1 MSERAFVEGLP
12 KAELHLHLEGTLE
25 PELMFELAGKR
36 KVELGYRS
44 VEEVRRAYRFR
55 NLQDFLNLYYKG
67 VEVLREEED
76 FRELTL
82 SYLKKARSQTVLHA
96 EVFFDPQAHTR
107 RGIRFEKV
115 VEGIHSAL
123 REAEKMGMTTRL
135 IMCFLRDLPEE
146 EAVKTLEEALP
157 YKEWIIGVGLDSAEV
172 GHPPS
177 KFKRVFERAREE
189 GFLLVAHAGEE
200 GPPEYV
206 WEALELGVAR
216 IDHGN
221 RAMEDPE
228 LVRELAKK
236 GIPLTLCP
244 LSNLKL
250 GVVKD
255 LREYPLKE
263 MMERGLKVTLN
274 SDDPAYFGGYVNENY
289 LAVQE
294 ALGLGRKE
302 LVGLARNSFE
312 ASFLERR
319 EKERRLKELGE
330 YAKEWT
336 FTDGGQSF

>member
-146 EAVKTLEEALP
+146 EAVKT
-157 YKEWIIGVGLDSAEV
+157 
-172 GHPPS
+172 
-177 KFKRVFERAREE
+177 
-189 GFLLVAHAGEE
+189 
-200 GPPEYV
+200 
-206 WEALELGVAR
+206 
-216 IDHGN
+216 
-221 RAMEDPE
+221 
-228 LVRELAKK
+228 
-236 GIPLTLCP
+236 
-244 LSNLKL
+244 
-250 GVVKD
+250 
-255 LREYPLKE
+255 
-263 MMERGLKVTLN
+263 
-274 SDDPAYFGGYVNENY
+274 
-289 LAVQE
+289 
-294 ALGLGRKE
+294 
-302 LVGLARNSFE
+302 
-312 ASFLERR
+312 
-319 EKERRLKELGE
+319 
-330 YAKEWT
+330 
-336 FTDGGQSF
+336 